1 MLSSCCWVKVLDIN
15 ARDKDG
21 ARCWWFLGRLMPVAI
36 RIHSPHALLQ
46 AAGCQTSIFCLS
58 MVRMQM

>member
-1 MLSSCCWVKVLDIN
+1 
-15 ARDKDG
+15 
-21 ARCWWFLGRLMPVAI
+21 MPVAI